1 MVERNLSPRAAM
13 ADLRLA
19 NESWE
24 ALLRAQ
30 ASVLRGF
37 AAERMWDEVSLK
49 EYDVLYTLKKAG
61 CALRMSDLNAS
72 VLLSQPALS
81 RLVDRLEA
89 RGLVQRATDP
99 KDRRGALVSLT
110 ADGVDLQ
117 HRIGAR
123 HARSV
128 QQRMS
133 ATLTS
138 AEMSTLRELCARLS
152 GTEDA
157 PRLERDAHCARH
169 GAEIDP
175 ANDGSLY
182 LHPCGGPASRY
193 LAATCRGSR

>member
-1 MVERNLSPRAAM
+1 MP
-13 ADLRLA
+13 DLRLA

-24 ALLRAQ
+24 ALLKAQ
-30 ASVLRGF
+30 AALMRGF
-37 AAERMWDEVSLK
+37 TAERMWDEVSLK

-61 CALRMSDLNAS
+61 CALRMSDLNDA

-81 RLVDRLEA
+81 RLVDRLET

-110 ADGVDLQ
+110 RDGAAVQ

-133 ATLTS
+133 AALTS
-138 AEMSTLRELCARLS
+138 AEMSTLQQLCERLGAVQGDTRPHDQEALAIHRGTAADQEIAR
-152 GTEDA
+152 
-157 PRLERDAHCARH
+157 
-169 GAEIDP
+169 
-175 ANDGSLY
+175 
-182 LHPCGGPASRY
+182 
-193 LAATCRGSR
+193 

>member
-1 MVERNLSPRAAM
+1 MT
-13 ADLRLA
+13 DLRMA

-24 ALLRAQ
+24 ALLKAQ
-30 ASVLRGF
+30 ASLMRGF
-37 AAERMWDEVSLK
+37 TAERMWDEVSLK

-61 CALRMSDLNAS
+61 CALRMSDLNEA

-81 RLVDRLEA
+81 RLVDRLET

-110 ADGVDLQ
+110 PDGVAVQ

-133 ATLTS
+133 AALTGE
-138 AEMSTLRELCARLS
+138 EMSMLQQLCERLS
-152 GTEDA
+152 AGQGDLRPHPQEALPVHRGTAADQEI
-157 PRLERDAHCARH
+157 AR
-169 GAEIDP
+169 
-175 ANDGSLY
+175 
-182 LHPCGGPASRY
+182 
-193 LAATCRGSR
+193 

>member
-1 MVERNLSPRAAM
+1 MT
-13 ADLRLA
+13 DLRLA

-24 ALLRAQ
+24 SLLKAQ
-30 ASVLRGF
+30 VSLMRGF
-37 AAERMWDEVSLK
+37 TAERMWDEVSLK

-61 CALRMSDLNAS
+61 CALRMSDLNQA

-89 RGLVQRATDP
+89 RRLVQRATDP

-110 ADGVDLQ
+110 PDGDAVQ

-133 ATLTS
+133 AGLTS
-138 AEMSTLRELCARLS
+138 AEMSTLRQLCDRLS
-152 GTEDA
+152 AAQGGLRPEQETAVAMHHDPTDQEI
-157 PRLERDAHCARH
+157 AR
-169 GAEIDP
+169 
-175 ANDGSLY
+175 
-182 LHPCGGPASRY
+182 
-193 LAATCRGSR
+193 

>member
-1 MVERNLSPRAAM
+1 M
-13 ADLRLA
+13 ADVRLA

-24 ALLRAQ
+24 ALLKAQ
-30 ASVLRGF
+30 ASLMRGF
-37 AAERMWDEVSLK
+37 TAERMWDEVSLK

-61 CALRMSDLNAS
+61 CALRMSDLNQG

-99 KDRRGALVSLT
+99 TDRRGALVSLT
-110 ADGVDLQ
+110 PDGVAAQ

-133 ATLTS
+133 AALTS
-138 AEMSTLRELCARLS
+138 AEMGTLRQLCDRLS
-152 GTEDA
+152 AAQGDLPPHPEATVPIHSGAAAVQEI
-157 PRLERDAHCARH
+157 AR
-169 GAEIDP
+169 
-175 ANDGSLY
+175 
-182 LHPCGGPASRY
+182 
-193 LAATCRGSR
+193 